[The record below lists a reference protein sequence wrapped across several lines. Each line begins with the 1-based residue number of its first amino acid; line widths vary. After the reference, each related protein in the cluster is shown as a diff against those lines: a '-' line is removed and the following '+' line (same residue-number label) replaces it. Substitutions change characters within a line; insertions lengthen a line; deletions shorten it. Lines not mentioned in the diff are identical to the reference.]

1 MSGRWLPGA
10 LVRGVLHGR
19 RMLRLFLAVAFVLG
33 AGTVA
38 SADSKVDW
46 SQFIEKPGDKPPPVT
61 HAAAAEPVASKTPAP
76 KAAKKKPA
84 AKPKKATARKKK

>member
-1 MSGRWLPGA
+1 MF
-10 LVRGVLHGR
+10 
-19 RMLRLFLAVAFVLG
+19 RLLLAIPFVLG

-61 HAAAAEPVASKTPAP
+61 HAAAAEPVASKAPA
-76 KAAKKKPA
+76 KEGGEEAGREVEERRR
-84 AKPKKATARKKK
+84 ARRSSAPIWRQLTQR